1 MPRQTSIQLTEST
14 ERQVEALKLAGF
26 GSLTDII
33 RLAIDRMHRDECPP
47 APKRIELWQH
57 RASSK
62 QYAVL
67 CDRGR
72 PIAASGPLHYA
83 DAQAIMAGNAD
94 IAWDE
99 ALADDIN
106 EQDDQA
112 DGPGAYLRVWP
123 EPGV

>member
-1 MPRQTSIQLTEST
+1 MPRQTSVQITEAT
-14 ERQVEALKLAGF
+14 DRQVEALKLAGF

-72 PIAASGPLHYA
+72 PIAANGPLHYA
-83 DAQAIMAGNAD
+83 DAQVVREGGTD
-94 IAWDE
+94 IAWSE
-99 ALADDIN
+99 ALADAIN
-106 EQDDQA
+106 EQEDQA
-112 DGPGAYLRVWP
+112 AAPGAYLRVWP